1 MNPTLVG
8 KPRPAPRKL
17 NIALI
22 GAPVDLGQ
30 NKPGVDMGPAALRF
44 PDLDRNLAKSL
55 RSLGHAVEDLLD
67 VDVAHRARL
76 PVPDSRD
83 KHKYL
88 PSIADASTKL
98 AGIVSDAAAQG
109 KFPLVMGGDHS
120 VAIGSIAGMSS
131 CFRQRNQKLGLIWVD
146 AHADMNT
153 PEISPAGTFTEC
165 RSPAASGTDR
175 EN

>member
-1 MNPTLVG
+1 
-8 KPRPAPRKL
+8 
-17 NIALI
+17 
-22 GAPVDLGQ
+22 
-30 NKPGVDMGPAALRF
+30 
-44 PDLDRNLAKSL
+44 
-55 RSLGHAVEDLLD
+55 

-88 PSIADASTKL
+88 PSIVDASNKL
-98 AGIVSDAAAQG
+98 AAIVRNAASQG

-131 CFRQRNQKLGLIWVD
+131 CLRQRNQKLGLIWVD

-153 PEISPAGTFTEC
+153 PEISPSGNVHGMPLACCIGHGPRELTHLLDFAILPGHLSALHSGSASVNTHLRLK
-165 RSPAASGTDR
+165 RSRTVINA
-175 EN
+175 